1 MTEDVPS
8 NDDLKEA
15 TEALAS
21 QMAQK
26 RRERIKEALAATG
39 QPQAGQAEHVRTGMQ
54 YLERALAAPD

>member
-15 TEALAS
+15 TQALAS

-26 RRERIKEALAATG
+26 RRERIKEALADWVWALVLPYGRWRGARADGASAIT
-39 QPQAGQAEHVRTGMQ
+39 AVR
-54 YLERALAAPD
+54 